1 MTDNTLY
8 QNLTSIT
15 QSLLE
20 KKSLNNVFDAITKTA
35 CSFFNASASSIML
48 FDKEREYL
56 TITRS
61 YNLSEQYLR
70 VVKVGK
76 DQEIAGKVCQEKKPR
91 FISDVI
97 GLFEKVDDKFT
108 VDWAQK
114 EGLVSLV
121 CAPLLLK
128 DVAIGCLN
136 IYYRNPQHSF
146 LNESG
151 LDFFTRLAALAIDYS
166 QLIEQTEDKT
176 RILTVLEEVGLL
188 LTSSFDFNKIMA
200 VFLPTAVLISKT
212 HTGGLILLDPVTA
225 AVIDAY
231 EYRKGDDFPKRLME
245 SERWHMDITQE
256 IIKRKKPCFT
266 TLKPN

>member
-76 DQEIAGKVCQEKKPR
+76 DQEIAGKVCQEKNHDL
-91 FISDVI
+91 SV
-97 GLFEKVDDKFT
+97 T
-108 VDWAQK
+108 
-114 EGLVSLV
+114 
-121 CAPLLLK
+121 LL
-128 DVAIGCLN
+128 
-136 IYYRNPQHSF
+136 
-146 LNESG
+146 
-151 LDFFTRLAALAIDYS
+151 
-166 QLIEQTEDKT
+166 
-176 RILTVLEEVGLL
+176 
-188 LTSSFDFNKIMA
+188 
-200 VFLPTAVLISKT
+200 VFLKKSMINSRSIG
-212 HTGGLILLDPVTA
+212 H
-225 AVIDAY
+225 
-231 EYRKGDDFPKRLME
+231 
-245 SERWHMDITQE
+245 
-256 IIKRKKPCFT
+256 RKKGWFHW
-266 TLKPN
+266 